1 MDIKSN
7 IKMALKELNYSDRN
21 KQQIKA
27 IKSLSDGND
36 TFIIAGTGFGKT
48 AIYTTAGYMAKDKLT
63 LVIEPLLALMHNQ
76 VDTLQKRGVKADY
89 IDHTRKDTDDI
100 IKQAVKGKLNFL
112 YVSAERLQYKSFIKQ
127 IIKADIGMIVI
138 DECHCITQ
146 YGYTFRDAYLK
157 IGDFIAKLKN
167 RPVIC
172 ACSATVSK
180 KDINTITDLLN
191 M

>member
-1 MDIKSN
+1 
-7 IKMALKELNYSDRN
+7 MALKELNYSDRN